1 MKWQLALGLLL
12 CAALAVAVPTQEE
25 KAEAMAVLEA
35 LSNVDE
41 SSMSEE
47 AVDNAM
53 AVLEALS
60 NVDESSMSEEAVDN
74 AKKFVRVRVRL
85 G

>member
-1 MKWQLALGLLL
+1 AQTRLSSNTRIDPTQAIMKWQLALGLLL

-47 AVDNAM
+47 AVDH
-53 AVLEALS
+53 
-60 NVDESSMSEEAVDN
+60 

>member
-12 CAALAVAVPTQEE
+12 CAALAVAEPSREE
-25 KAEAMAVLEA
+25 KAEAMAALEA

-47 AVDNAM
+47 AVDT
-53 AVLEALS
+53 
-60 NVDESSMSEEAVDN
+60 
-74 AKKFVRVRVRL
+74 AKKWLRVRARTDVIWL
-85 G
+85 ALTTQLI

>member
-12 CAALAVAVPTQEE
+12 CAALAVAEPTQEE
-25 KAEAMAVLEA
+25 KAEAMADLEA

-47 AVDNAM
+47 AVH
-53 AVLEALS
+53 
-60 NVDESSMSEEAVDN
+60 N
-74 AKKFVRVRVRL
+74 AKKFIRARVRVRL

>member
-47 AVDNAM
+47 AVDNA
-53 AVLEALS
+53 
-60 NVDESSMSEEAVDN
+60 
-74 AKKFVRVRVRL
+74 KKFVRVRARIRL